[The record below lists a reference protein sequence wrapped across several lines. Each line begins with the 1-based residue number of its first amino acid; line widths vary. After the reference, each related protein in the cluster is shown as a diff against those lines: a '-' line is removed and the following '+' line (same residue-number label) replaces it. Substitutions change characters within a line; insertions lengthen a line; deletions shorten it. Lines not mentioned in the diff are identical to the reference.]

1 MRTIVRMGM
10 IIRIAGRDVKCRVR
24 APAGDARAGI
34 RGLKSRSCTRILVRM
49 RRGADTRE
57 ALLDAALEVMSERGF
72 HATSVPELA
81 ERAGVGAATMYRHF
95 ESKEALVNALYVRAK
110 RQFASQLWDGFPVD
124 LPARKALQEVWT
136 RMARIAV
143 RHSSSL
149 VFLEMHHHASY
160 LTPESVVECESLVMG
175 PLVGI
180 VRRGQAEGVIRPG
193 EPAFLLSFL
202 WGAFL
207 GLLKPAMDR
216 DGKVDEELLLRGEA
230 LAWAAIRA

>member
-1 MRTIVRMGM
+1 MG
-10 IIRIAGRDVKCRVR
+10 
-24 APAGDARAGI
+24 
-34 RGLKSRSCTRILVRM
+34 
-49 RRGADTRE
+49 RGADTRE

-72 HATSVPELA
+72 HGTSVPELA

-110 RQFASQLWDGFPVD
+110 RQFATMLWEAFPEG
-124 LPARKALQEVWT
+124 LPARKALHEVWV

-143 RHSSSL
+143 RHGPLL

-160 LTPESVVECESLVMG
+160 LTRESVEECENLVMG
-175 PLVGI
+175 PLEEI
-180 VRRGQAEGVIRPG
+180 VRRGQADGVIRPG
-193 EPAFLLSFL
+193 EPAFHLAFL

-207 GLLKPAMDR
+207 GLLKPAMER
-216 DGKVDEELLLRGEA
+216 DGRVDEEVLLRGEP

>member
-1 MRTIVRMGM
+1 
-10 IIRIAGRDVKCRVR
+10 
-24 APAGDARAGI
+24 
-34 RGLKSRSCTRILVRM
+34 M
-49 RRGADTRE
+49 RRGVDTRE

-72 HATSVPELA
+72 HGTSVPELA

-110 RQFASQLWDGFPVD
+110 RQFASLLWDGFPQG
-124 LPARKALQEVWT
+124 LAPRKALHEVWT

-143 RHSSSL
+143 RHHTSL
-149 VFLEMHHHASY
+149 VFMEMHHHASY
-160 LTPESVVECESLVMG
+160 LSPETVAECESLVIS
-175 PLVGI
+175 PLVDVI
-180 VRRGQAEGVIRPG
+180 RAGQKQGVIRAG
-193 EPAFLLSFL
+193 DPAFLLAFL

-216 DGKVDEELLLRGEA
+216 AGEVDERQLLAGEE